1 MSIAQVIKLKT
12 SGDQFTYFLHYMGWN
27 SRWDKWVVESDL
39 MAAGPEAL
47 EMQKQLKDKKKKQ
60 KVGQRQRKHA
70 FPACAWG
77 TVFGIGMKQRA
88 RLETRLAAGV
98 ELLRNGVG
106 FVLADGTTMMHIIGT
121 TAIALQSRA
130 CRIGTGH
137 STVGSFQF
145 RVGLILFEVLFHQ
158 LFSRS
163 ARWIEC
169 FSDRCQQQ
177 SERRIKRPRSRT
189 RRRTRR

>member
-70 FPACAWG
+70 FPASAWG
-77 TVFGIGMKQRA
+77 TVFGIGTKQSA
-88 RLETRLAAGV
+88 RLEHV
-98 ELLRNGVG
+98 WLL
-106 FVLADGTTMMHIIGT
+106 VLSCCA
-121 TAIALQSRA
+121 TAVVSFLQM
-130 CRIGTGH
+130 
-137 STVGSFQF
+137 
-145 RVGLILFEVLFHQ
+145 
-158 LFSRS
+158 
-163 ARWIEC
+163 AR
-169 FSDRCQQQ
+169 Q
-177 SERRIKRPRSRT
+177 
-189 RRRTRR
+189 